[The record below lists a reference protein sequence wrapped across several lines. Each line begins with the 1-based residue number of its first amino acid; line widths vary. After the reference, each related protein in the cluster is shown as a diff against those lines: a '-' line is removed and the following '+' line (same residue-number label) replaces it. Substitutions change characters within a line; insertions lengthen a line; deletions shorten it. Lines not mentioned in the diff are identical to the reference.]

1 MEVTVPVSG
10 GGPGFIAGIFG
21 FFGSLINFLFT
32 LAFFIAAGFLL
43 NLIISKLFFRKLIS
57 DHLNK
62 DNKVFLLVKVARS
75 SEQKEPAFDE
85 FLRAVHR
92 ILPSGTVFSLE
103 LASTNQFLS
112 FYIVVPSAYKNVIE
126 SQLYAQYPN
135 AEVEAVK
142 DYLPPLETAAFAEI
156 DFKHFSINPIITYHS
171 LKEDILKSFS
181 SLLSKTQPGEQVF
194 FQIVLKRVGSHFW
207 QRGFQALLV
216 KHETPATIKMSQDLY
231 MGKARVIFV
240 AKDKSLAQINLNTFK
255 QRQ

>member
-103 LASTNQFLS
+103 LASTNQFL
-112 FYIVVPSAYKNVIE
+112 
-126 SQLYAQYPN
+126 
-135 AEVEAVK
+135 
-142 DYLPPLETAAFAEI
+142 
-156 DFKHFSINPIITYHS
+156 
-171 LKEDILKSFS
+171 
-181 SLLSKTQPGEQVF
+181 
-194 FQIVLKRVGSHFW
+194 
-207 QRGFQALLV
+207 
-216 KHETPATIKMSQDLY
+216 
-231 MGKARVIFV
+231 
-240 AKDKSLAQINLNTFK
+240 
-255 QRQ
+255 